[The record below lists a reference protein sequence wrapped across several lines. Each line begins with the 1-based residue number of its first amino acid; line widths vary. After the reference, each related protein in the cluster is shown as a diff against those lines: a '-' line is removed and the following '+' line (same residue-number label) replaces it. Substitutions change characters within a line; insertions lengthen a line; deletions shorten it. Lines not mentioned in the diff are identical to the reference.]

1 MEPITIL
8 IPSWKR
14 RRFLPLLISNLK
26 HQQYPHDLLTVIIDD
41 DGIEKPEDQLI
52 KDDKELHEIKEHLQP
67 IKLQY
72 NKSSTRKTIG
82 KKRNEL
88 IKQCKTKIFAFMDT
102 DDLYLPS
109 YLTYSIDLL
118 KSKKVGCVGSD
129 QMLFCMTDKNFD
141 INYIQCGGNIELI
154 HEASIVATKKWYKS
168 TCGFANN
175 SAGEGKNLFQG
186 VSKDT
191 VAVSDIRQCMI
202 CIQHS
207 GNTIDKLRFAKEEN
221 KLDFKMDPNIIK
233 LLNVILDYKDE

>member
-1 MEPITIL
+1 MEPMNKYTEPITIL

-41 DGIEKPEDQLI
+41 DGIEKAEDQLI
-52 KDDKELHEIKEHLQP
+52 KDDKELQEIQEHLQP

-118 KSKKVGCVGSD
+118 KSKNFSD
-129 QMLFCMTDKNFD
+129 EQSTEA
-141 INYIQCGGNIELI
+141 IQDAIE
-154 HEASIVATKKWYKS
+154 V
-168 TCGFANN
+168 
-175 SAGEGKNLFQG
+175 
-186 VSKDT
+186 
-191 VAVSDIRQCMI
+191 
-202 CIQHS
+202 
-207 GNTIDKLRFAKEEN
+207 N
-221 KLDFKMDPNIIK
+221 KPK
-233 LLNVILDYKDE
+233 